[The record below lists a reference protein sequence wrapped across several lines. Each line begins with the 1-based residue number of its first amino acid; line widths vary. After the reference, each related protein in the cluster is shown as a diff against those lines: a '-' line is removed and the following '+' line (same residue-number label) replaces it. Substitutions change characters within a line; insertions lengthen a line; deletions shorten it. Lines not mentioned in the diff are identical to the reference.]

1 MKYLFALFLL
11 SACATTAPKSTV
23 HSATEKKEESAPPI
37 YNRGGSPLKEFT
49 FSKENA
55 EKLYA
60 ALKEIGVRPIKDSSV
75 TYLTAHDLSCTLV
88 PTANEAETQCEYWD
102 GAPGAKNRQ
111 RHLVKNKK
119 GLEDLR
125 LFLSEYP
132 VEQGDTGAVARFAQC
147 RVYRE
152 SMDCFLA
159 IHMNY
164 EGP

>member
-11 SACATTAPKSTV
+11 SACATAAPKSSV
-23 HSATEKKEESAPPI
+23 HSATEKKEEDAPALSH
-37 YNRGGSPLKEFT
+37 RGGSPLKEFT

-55 EKLYA
+55 EKLYG
-60 ALKEIGVRPIKDSSV
+60 ALKEIGVRPIRDGSV

-88 PTANEAETQCEYWD
+88 PTQNDAATECEYWD
-102 GAPGAKNRQ
+102 GAPGAKSRKQ
-111 RHLVKNKK
+111 HLVKNKK
-119 GLEDLR
+119 GLENLR

-132 VEQGDTGAVARFAQC
+132 VEQGDTGAVVRFAQC

-152 SMDCFLA
+152 SLDCFLA